1 MQKIKVSEL
10 KEHSMN
16 TFYFDNMMGEKWK
29 EFLKSVETSGVIEPI
44 IVNQE
49 KTIISGHQ
57 RFRACLELGIEEVL
71 CDIRIYDNKQQEL
84 KDLIETNI
92 RQRGDISS
100 SSLKMARIIKTL
112 EECYGIQHGGARINK
127 GSKLDNVQLGKSQ
140 KDIAEEMGMSQ
151 STYLK
156 TKKLLELI
164 PELQDLFEEGKIS
177 ASVGSRILARLSQ
190 EEQRKV
196 LEDLGVEGLSGKT
209 QAQLKE
215 YVSKLQDKEKENEQ
229 LKRAL
234 EKEKKKPKE
243 KEIIIEEDIA
253 SKEELK
259 IVQRDKIKLLQE
271 LERLRKEVFESKK
284 QQPMIQEDTKKTKEL
299 EDKIKKLEG
308 DLRFKDEILEDKER
322 LIKNKDNLLKDKED
336 LLKSK
341 EKIEQAYKEGYD
353 KYNDIINATCDYQS
367 TDNSFGKRIGD
378 GVDTVNFV
386 INVENLLKNELAPL
400 KYERFLRDVNGN
412 EVVKENI
419 NKLINMVREWTDEID
434 NMININKEEC
444 VSNYST
450 MNNFVDGIIIE

>member
-112 EECYGIQHGGARINK
+112 EECYGIQHGGNRINK

-196 LEDLGVEGLSGKT
+196 LEELGVEGLSGKT

-215 YVSKLQDKEKENEQ
+215 YVTKLQDKEKENEQ

-234 EKEKKKPKE
+234 EEEKKKPKE
-243 KEIIIEEDIA
+243 REIIIEEDIA

-259 IVQRDKIKLLQE
+259 IVQQDKIKLLQE
-271 LERLRKEVFESKK
+271 LEKFVKK
-284 QQPMIQEDTKKTKEL
+284 FLKV
-299 EDKIKKLEG
+299 
-308 DLRFKDEILEDKER
+308 
-322 LIKNKDNLLKDKED
+322 KNNNL
-336 LLKSK
+336 
-341 EKIEQAYKEGYD
+341 
-353 KYNDIINATCDYQS
+353 
-367 TDNSFGKRIGD
+367 
-378 GVDTVNFV
+378 
-386 INVENLLKNELAPL
+386 
-400 KYERFLRDVNGN
+400 
-412 EVVKENI
+412 
-419 NKLINMVREWTDEID
+419 
-434 NMININKEEC
+434 
-444 VSNYST
+444 
-450 MNNFVDGIIIE
+450 